1 MKALLINGSPHKRG
15 VTNLAL
21 ETVAEGLAE
30 GGCDAEIVWLGAK
43 PISGC
48 LACGRC
54 RETGRCGWG
63 RGRGLGWWGVFFFSP
78 ATPPTPHAAPGFVRG
93 APPLLGAPP
102 GQVTS
107 AMHRLFYTGAV
118 DWSGKVGAAV
128 VNSRRG
134 GETTAFDQLN
144 KYFTISGMPIVSSY
158 YWNELYGN
166 TPEEAAQDAEGLAVM
181 RQLGRNMAWLIA
193 CIKDGAEAGH
203 PYPGRVH
210 RAQTN
215 FIR

>member
-1 MKALLINGSPHKRG
+1 MKALLINGSPHKTG

-30 GGCDAEIVWLGAK
+30 GGCESEVFWLGAK

-54 RETGRCGWG
+54 REIGRCVINDVVNELIPKAQEADGIVIG
-63 RGRGLGWWGVFFFSP
+63 SP
-78 ATPPTPHAAPGFVRG
+78 VHYAA
-93 APPLLGAPP
+93 AS

-128 VNSRRG
+128 VNCRRG
-134 GETTAFDQLN
+134 GETTAYEQLN
-144 KYFTISGMPIVSSY
+144 KYFSISGMPIVSSY

-166 TPEEAAQDAEGLAVM
+166 KPEEAARDEEGLAVL
-181 RQLGRNMAWLIA
+181 RQLGLNVAWLIQ
-193 CIKDGAEAGH
+193 CIQDGAAAGH
-203 PYPGRVH
+203 AYPGRVH
-210 RAQTN
+210 RAQMN

>member
-48 LACGRC
+48 LSCGRC
-54 RETGRCGWG
+54 RELGRCVVNDVVNELIPKAQEAD
-63 RGRGLGWWGVFFFSP
+63 GLVIGSP
-78 ATPPTPHAAPGFVRG
+78 VHYAA
-93 APPLLGAPP
+93 AS

-118 DWSGKVGAAV
+118 DWSGKVGASV
-128 VNSRRG
+128 VSCRRG
-134 GETTAFDQLN
+134 GAATAFDQLN
-144 KYFTISGMPIVSSY
+144 KSFTITGMPIVSSY

>member
-1 MKALLINGSPHKRG
+1 MKALLINGSPHKTG

-30 GGCDAEIVWLGAK
+30 GGCESEIVWLGAK

-54 RETGRCGWG
+54 REIGRCVINDVVNELIPKAQEADGIVIG
-63 RGRGLGWWGVFFFSP
+63 SP
-78 ATPPTPHAAPGFVRG
+78 VHYAA
-93 APPLLGAPP
+93 AS

-128 VNSRRG
+128 VNCRRG
-134 GETTAFDQLN
+134 GETTAYEQLN
-144 KYFTISGMPIVSSY
+144 KYFSISGMPIVSSY

-166 TPEEAAQDAEGLAVM
+166 KPEEAAQDEEGLAVL
-181 RQLGRNMAWLIA
+181 RQLGLNVAWLIQ
-193 CIKDGAEAGH
+193 CIQDGAAAGH
-203 PYPGRVH
+203 AYPGRVH

>member
-30 GGCDAEIVWLGAK
+30 GGCEAEIAWLGAK

-54 RETGRCGWG
+54 REIGRCVVDDVVNELILRAQEADGIVIG
-63 RGRGLGWWGVFFFSP
+63 SP
-78 ATPPTPHAAPGFVRG
+78 THYAAAT
-93 APPLLGAPP
+93 

-128 VNSRRG
+128 VNCRRG
-134 GETTAFDQLN
+134 GETAAFDQLN

-166 TPEEAAQDAEGLAVM
+166 TPEEAAQDAEGLATM

-193 CIKDGAEAGH
+193 CIKDGADAGH

>member
-1 MKALLINGSPHKRG
+1 MNQNVKYGLFFLGGVALGALGAVAVTRGKLDVKPLATSLLSSGMDLREKALD
-15 VTNLAL
+15 LAPA
-21 ETVAEGLAE
+21 VALSAPE
-30 GGCDAEIVWLGAK
+30 
-43 PISGC
+43 
-48 LACGRC
+48 
-54 RETGRCGWG
+54 
-63 RGRGLGWWGVFFFSP
+63 RGLGRQVGHHRGHV
-78 ATPPTPHAAPGFVRG
+78 APRH
-93 APPLLGAPP
+93 APPAIVPGPRPFSGPPP

-166 TPEEAAQDAEGLAVM
+166 APEEAAQDAEGLAVM